1 MQEEEEQGGRE
12 EEDGGGEEELV
23 GDHAE
28 NKNQALPQRV
38 QIVILIKVPMLT
50 PVAALFVDC

>member
-38 QIVILIKVPMLT
+38 QIVILIKVLMLT
-50 PVAALFVDC
+50 PVAAL